1 MINQILQNP
10 DSVKEIIEIAEK
22 MGMQIPIGSAEE
34 NQEQTVNQMLT
45 HVSQLVKETDTGM
58 RRQETLIRALL
69 PYLSPQRQARLERAM
84 QLSQF
89 SRMAETAL
97 LRNSLFSMKD
107 GDGEFV

>member
-1 MINQILQNP
+1 M
-10 DSVKEIIEIAEK
+10 KEILEIAEK
-22 MGMQIPIGSAEE
+22 MGLQVPIGNEEE

-45 HVSQLVKETDTGM
+45 HVSQLVKKTDTGM

-69 PYLSPQRQARLERAM
+69 PYLSPQRQVRLERAM

-107 GDGEFV
+107 GDEEFV

>member
-1 MINQILQNP
+1 
-10 DSVKEIIEIAEK
+10 
-22 MGMQIPIGSAEE
+22 MGLQIPVGSAEE

-45 HVSQLVKETDTGM
+45 HVSQLVKKTDTGM

-97 LRNSLFSMKD
+97 LRNSLFSVKD
-107 GDGEFV
+107 GGEELV